1 MKKLLLLT
9 TITSLVVFLTACG
22 KGSGSNNSD
31 SGQFNDS
38 IAKTEESIEGKN
50 APSPDTTTNQSLNS
64 ATQSTTTTRSATTTP
79 RVTAKQPVI
88 TSRPITTTK
97 SQSYT
102 SNSDYIS
109 EVIRLVNIERS
120 KQGLSALS
128 TNSQLANAANIRAKE
143 TVTSFS
149 HTRPDGRSC
158 FTVLQETK
166 ISYRTCGEN
175 IAAGQSTPQEVV
187 KGWMNSEG
195 HRKNILN
202 GSFTKLGVGFV
213 KASTGYKYY
222 WTQMFIG

>member
-9 TITSLVVFLTACG
+9 TISSLVVFLTACG
-22 KGSGSNNSD
+22 NGSDSNNSD
-31 SGQFNDS
+31 SEQFNDS

-50 APSPDTTTNQSLNS
+50 APSPDTTTSQPLVTSNQV
-64 ATQSTTTTRSATTTP
+64 TTTRSATTTP
-79 RVTAKQPVI
+79 RITAKQPVV

-97 SQSYT
+97 SQAYT

-149 HTRPDGRSC
+149 HTRPDGRT
-158 FTVLQETK
+158 FYTVLQETK

-175 IAAGQSTPQEVV
+175 IAAGQTTPQEVV

-202 GSFTKLGVGFV
+202 GSFTKIGVGFV
-213 KASTGYKYY
+213 KASTGYKYF
-222 WTQMFIG
+222 WTQLFIG